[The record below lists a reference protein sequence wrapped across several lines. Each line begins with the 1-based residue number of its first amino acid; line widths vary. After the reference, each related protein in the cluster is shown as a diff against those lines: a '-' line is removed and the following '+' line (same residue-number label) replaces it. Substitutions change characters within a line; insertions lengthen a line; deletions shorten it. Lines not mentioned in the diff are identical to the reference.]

1 MTPYLAATGLVTLL
15 VVVWLRE
22 RVLYVIFPWAY
33 VQNFILCWMFT
44 SGLAGRQL
52 CQALLISKE
61 FLLLWLFF
69 YYVPRLGLRSHS
81 RWLLPVRFLLF
92 FTVWCV
98 IRYMAAVIFQGGNL
112 FGNLWDLRIVCF
124 PFEVLVVGV
133 GVMLAKPDFATR
145 FIRRMVLI
153 VAGLA
158 LVGILLDLLPG
169 PWFWR
174 DHVDFSTYNFYVKGR
189 SIEGDTGPSDVLAEA
204 AGVGTNGLGRT
215 GFTFLSLF
223 RAFGTV
229 GDAVGFGHLLAF
241 PLLLSAFWLR
251 RTWRTRLMLAI
262 TAGAL
267 FLSLTRSA
275 WIFVL
280 MGFVYVMVRWR
291 RYRPLLALGAI
302 AVIGIAFWAPMAHWY
317 SASLAGVSWTGS
329 SEDPHAQGF
338 IWLYKEGLWQFDN
351 LLGQGLT
358 AYIPEGGYGRLLI
371 RYGWPALG
379 SFVCFCISLYRELRQ
394 APFDGKP
401 LYLLAQAVPLVLLIT
416 LNFSFYPF
424 SFIPYLLVWF
434 VVGACLAT
442 ASVTGRGALD
452 ARNRLFANL
461 VGTQA

>member
-1 MTPYLAATGLVTLL
+1 MPFYLVATGLVTLL
-15 VVVWLRE
+15 MVVWLRE
-22 RVLYVIFPWAY
+22 RILYVIFPWAY
-33 VQNFILCWMFT
+33 IQNFVLAWMYT
-44 SGLAGRQL
+44 SGFAGSDL

-69 YYVPRLGLRSHS
+69 HYVPRLRLRL
-81 RWLLPVRFLLF
+81 RDGWALPVRILLF
-92 FTVWCV
+92 FTGWCI
-98 IRYMAAVIFQGGNL
+98 IRYMAAVFLQGDSL
-112 FGNLWDLRIVCF
+112 SGNLWDLRIVCF
-124 PFEVLVVGV
+124 PLEILVVGV
-133 GVMLAKPDFATR
+133 GVVLEKPDFAKR

-158 LVGILLDLLPG
+158 LVGILLDVLPG

-174 DHVDFSTYNFYVKGR
+174 DHVDFSSYNFYVKGR
-189 SIEGDTGPSDVLAEA
+189 SIEGDTAPSDVLAEA
-204 AGVGTNGLGRT
+204 EGVGTNGLGRT
-215 GFTFLSLF
+215 GFTFLSFF

-241 PLLLSAFWLR
+241 PLLLLAFWLR
-251 RTWRTRLMLAI
+251 RTWRTRLMLA
-262 TAGAL
+262 TMAGAL

-291 RYRPLLALGAI
+291 RYRPLVALGAI
-302 AVIGIAFWAPMAHWY
+302 AVTGIAFWPPMAHWY
-317 SASLAGVSWTGS
+317 SASLAGVSWTGGS
-329 SEDPHAQGF
+329 GDPHAQGF
-338 IWLYKEGLWQFDN
+338 IWFYKEGLWQFDN

-371 RYGWPALG
+371 RYGWPALA
-379 SFVCFCISLYRELRQ
+379 SFVWFCISLYRELRR
-394 APFDGKP
+394 APFEGKP
-401 LYLLAQAVPLVLLIT
+401 LSLLAQAVPLVLLIT

-434 VVGACLAT
+434 VVGACLAAT
-442 ASVTGRGALD
+442 SMDV
-452 ARNRLFANL
+452 RNKLFAGL